1 MKGFSAAV
9 LQIILCLFLAL
20 GAVAAQADPV
30 GFRWLEVPDDSLNID
45 GVRSLLQDRW
55 QAHEA
60 DTVLNLGFSDGTFW
74 LRVEVPPEP
83 RNRLLQV
90 GYPLLDEVSVY
101 WEQAGNIV
109 ETWHTGD
116 TLPFRS
122 RPIEHRTFVFLVP
135 SNTEPVT
142 AWVRVKTQGS
152 IQIPVKVT
160 PSAEFLAYEQ
170 IAYGWQAMFVG
181 VVVALALYN
190 LFLFAIVR
198 YPTYLWYVLTVLS
211 AGLVQLNF
219 NGLLFQWF
227 WPDLPVVKQY
237 LTAVM
242 VPLGLSLALVFTMK
256 FLSVRQY
263 SRGAYR
269 LLQVLLM
276 ACLFAIGYGL
286 LGSYQCAIALISTLA
301 AFVTAAAWA
310 VGVLVWRRGQVL
322 AGFYVVAWT
331 PLLIA
336 HLLLALAKLGL
347 IPSNRA
353 IEVAP
358 QVGVAIEVVVLSLA
372 LAYRINLERRRRQ
385 EAQEHALDIQREA
398 NLMLETRVRERTE
411 ELEQANDQLRSM
423 SLTDG
428 LTRVANR
435 RRFDDKLD
443 IEWNRA
449 MRHDQELSLLM
460 LDIDHFK
467 KVNDSF
473 GHLVGDDCLVSLAAT
488 LQGEI
493 LRASDLVARY
503 GGEEFAVLLPAT
515 DGEGARQVAER
526 MRQAVAGKPV
536 PSGQGGTPVELTIS
550 VGVATMRPAIGA
562 GSQELVR
569 RADEALYA
577 AKTNGRNRVEVWR
590 DEAVAPA
597 DRG

>member
-1 MKGFSAAV
+1 MKGFSTPV
-9 LQIILCLFLAL
+9 LQIILCLLLGFAAL
-20 GAVAAQADPV
+20 GVRAVSV
-30 GFRWLEVPDDSLNID
+30 GFQWLEVPDDSLDID
-45 GVRSLLQDRW
+45 AVRSVPEHRW
-55 QAHEA
+55 QSHGA

-101 WEQAGNIV
+101 WEQDGNIV

-181 VVVALALYN
+181 VVVSLALYN

-227 WPDLPVVKQY
+227 WPDLPVVNQY

-286 LGSYQCAIALISTLA
+286 LGSYQYAIALISTLA

-347 IPSNRA
+347 IPTNRA

-358 QVGVAIEVVVLSLA
+358 EVGVAIEVVVLSLA

-385 EAQEHALDIQREA
+385 EAQEHALEIQREA

-411 ELEQANDQLRSM
+411 ELEQ
-423 SLTDG
+423 
-428 LTRVANR
+428 
-435 RRFDDKLD
+435 
-443 IEWNRA
+443 
-449 MRHDQELSLLM
+449 
-460 LDIDHFK
+460 
-467 KVNDSF
+467 
-473 GHLVGDDCLVSLAAT
+473 
-488 LQGEI
+488 
-493 LRASDLVARY
+493 
-503 GGEEFAVLLPAT
+503 
-515 DGEGARQVAER
+515 
-526 MRQAVAGKPV
+526 
-536 PSGQGGTPVELTIS
+536 
-550 VGVATMRPAIGA
+550 
-562 GSQELVR
+562 
-569 RADEALYA
+569 
-577 AKTNGRNRVEVWR
+577 
-590 DEAVAPA
+590 
-597 DRG
+597 

>member
-20 GAVAAQADPV
+20 GAGGAQADPV
-30 GFRWLEVPDDSLNID
+30 GFQWLEVPDDSLDID
-45 GVRSLLQDRW
+45 GVRSLPQHRW

-74 LRVEVPPEP
+74 LRIEVPPEP

-227 WPDLPVVKQY
+227 WPDLPVVNQY

-242 VPLGLSLALVFTMK
+242 VPLGLSLTLVFTMK

-286 LGSYQCAIALISTLA
+286 LGSYQYAIALISTLA

-385 EAQEHALDIQREA
+385 EAQEHALEIQREA

-488 LQGEI
+488 LQGEL

-515 DGEGARQVAER
+515 DGGGARQVAER
-526 MRQAVAGKPV
+526 MRQSVAGKPV

-550 VGVATMRPAIGA
+550 VGVATMRPTISA

>member
-1 MKGFSAAV
+1 M
-9 LQIILCLFLAL
+9 
-20 GAVAAQADPV
+20 

>member
-1 MKGFSAAV
+1 
-9 LQIILCLFLAL
+9 
-20 GAVAAQADPV
+20 
-30 GFRWLEVPDDSLNID
+30 
-45 GVRSLLQDRW
+45 
-55 QAHEA
+55 
-60 DTVLNLGFSDGTFW
+60 
-74 LRVEVPPEP
+74 
-83 RNRLLQV
+83 
-90 GYPLLDEVSVY
+90 
-101 WEQAGNIV
+101 
-109 ETWHTGD
+109 
-116 TLPFRS
+116 
-122 RPIEHRTFVFLVP
+122 
-135 SNTEPVT
+135 
-142 AWVRVKTQGS
+142 
-152 IQIPVKVT
+152 
-160 PSAEFLAYEQ
+160 
-170 IAYGWQAMFVG
+170 
-181 VVVALALYN
+181 
-190 LFLFAIVR
+190 
-198 YPTYLWYVLTVLS
+198 
-211 AGLVQLNF
+211 
-219 NGLLFQWF
+219 
-227 WPDLPVVKQY
+227 
-237 LTAVM
+237 
-242 VPLGLSLALVFTMK
+242 
-256 FLSVRQY
+256 
-263 SRGAYR
+263 
-269 LLQVLLM
+269 
-276 ACLFAIGYGL
+276 
-286 LGSYQCAIALISTLA
+286 
-301 AFVTAAAWA
+301 
-310 VGVLVWRRGQVL
+310 
-322 AGFYVVAWT
+322 
-331 PLLIA
+331 
-336 HLLLALAKLGL
+336 
-347 IPSNRA
+347 
-353 IEVAP
+353 
-358 QVGVAIEVVVLSLA
+358 
-372 LAYRINLERRRRQ
+372 
-385 EAQEHALDIQREA
+385 
-398 NLMLETRVRERTE
+398 MLETRVRERTE

>member
-1 MKGFSAAV
+1 MKGFSTPV
-9 LQIILCLFLAL
+9 LQIILCLLL
-20 GAVAAQADPV
+20 GFAAWGARAESV
-30 GFRWLEVPDDSLNID
+30 GFQWLEVPDDSLDID
-45 GVRSLLQDRW
+45 AVRSVPEHRW
-55 QAHEA
+55 QSHGA
-60 DTVLNLGFSDGTFW
+60 DTVLNLGFSDSAFW
-74 LRVEVPPEP
+74 LRIEVPAFPQ
-83 RNRLLQV
+83 NRLLQV
-90 GYPLLDEVSVY
+90 GYPLLDEVSVH
-101 WEQAGNIV
+101 WDKAGDIV
-109 ETWHTGD
+109 ETHHTGD
-116 TLPFRS
+116 TLPFRT
-122 RPIEHRTFVFLVP
+122 RPIEHRTFIFLVP

-170 IAYGWQAMFVG
+170 IAYGWQTMFVG
-181 VVVALALYN
+181 IVVALALYN

-211 AGLVQLNF
+211 AGLAQLNF

-227 WPDLPVVKQY
+227 WPDLPVINRY
-237 LTAVM
+237 LTGPLVA
-242 VPLGLSLALVFTMK
+242 LGLGLALIFTMK
-256 FLSVRQY
+256 FLSLKKY
-263 SRGAYR
+263 SPGSRRLLQLLLAVCLFTIDYR
-269 LLQVLLM
+269 LLG
-276 ACLFAIGYGL
+276 F
-286 LGSYQCAIALISTLA
+286 YQNSIALVSTLA
-301 AFVTAAAWA
+301 AVVTASAWF
-310 VGVLVWRRGQVL
+310 VGVLMWRRGHVL
-322 AGFYVVAWT
+322 AGFYVAAWT

-347 IPSNRA
+347 IPTNRA

-358 QVGVAIEVVVLSLA
+358 EVGVAIEVVVLSLA

-385 EAQEHALDIQREA
+385 EAQEHALEIQREA

-435 RRFDDKLD
+435 RRFDDKLE

-467 KVNDSF
+467 KVNDTF
-473 GHLVGDDCLVSLAAT
+473 GHLVGDDCLVSMAGT
-488 LQGEI
+488 LQGEL
-493 LRASDLVARY
+493 LRATDLVARY

-536 PSGQGGTPVELTIS
+536 PSGQGGPPVELTIS

-577 AKTNGRNRVEVWR
+577 AKANGRNRVEVWR

-597 DRG
+597 GRG

>member
-20 GAVAAQADPV
+20 GAVAAQAASV
-30 GFRWLEVPDDSLNID
+30 GFQWLEVPDGSLGID
-45 GVRSLLQDRW
+45 GVRSLPKERW

-227 WPDLPVVKQY
+227 WPDLPVVNQY

-286 LGSYQCAIALISTLA
+286 LGSYQYAIALISTLA

-385 EAQEHALDIQREA
+385 EAQEHALEIQRGA